1 MSAQFDKLAD
11 GERIE
16 LFREIGSQD
25 FLHFNF
31 GRSYAKQI
39 EEAVAK
45 TGKFCAIT
53 VHLRVLKVMLVTD
66 LYHIS
71 IKIIKKIALI
81 LFRAY
86 EILLN

>member
-31 GRSYAKQI
+31 GRSYEKQI

-53 VHLRVLKVMLVTD
+53 VHLRVLKV
-66 LYHIS
+66 IS
-71 IKIIKKIALI
+71 NNGSFSYFNKNISKK
-81 LFRAY
+81 
-86 EILLN
+86 LN